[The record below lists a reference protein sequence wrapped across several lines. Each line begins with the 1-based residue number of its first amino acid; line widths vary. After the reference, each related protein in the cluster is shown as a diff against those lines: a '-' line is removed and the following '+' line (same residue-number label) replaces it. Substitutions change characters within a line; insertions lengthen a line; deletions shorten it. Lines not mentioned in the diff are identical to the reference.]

1 MYRAGQIELSAP
13 PQLQTNKK
21 GKVSLVE
28 NVGNRIKDILL
39 TFPNTKT
46 DSQGGEDEAE
56 YRDDDRERGAEA
68 EAVED
73 PREPVP
79 VHGRVPESVESGEL
93 VQLGAGARVVVCRDL
108 TGNDC
113 FNYNSFPSSHLLV
126 PPPSAMRGKRI
137 VLNVGNLEVVCG
149 AVSESSDAVDVL

>member
-1 MYRAGQIELSAP
+1 M
-13 PQLQTNKK
+13 
-21 GKVSLVE
+21 
-28 NVGNRIKDILL
+28 
-39 TFPNTKT
+39 
-46 DSQGGEDEAE
+46 EDAREA
-56 YRDDDRERGAEA
+56 
-68 EAVED
+68 
-73 PREPVP
+73 VP
-79 VHGRVPESVESGEL
+79 VHGRVPESVEGREL
-93 VQLGAGARVVVCRDL
+93 IQLGAGASVVVGRDL